1 MASTTKTARTT
12 RRCKIKRVNPAF
24 RSVSTPRGI
33 RHLRSADRVNGG
45 TAVALDCGSEWS
57 PRALCRRLRNELPA
71 TLWRRL
77 RTAVAERGTTVEALL
92 HASLGGA

>member
-24 RSVSTPRGI
+24 RSVSTPRGM

-45 TAVALDCGSEWS
+45 TSVALDSASEWS
-57 PRALCRRLRNELPA
+57 PRALARRLRNELPVA
-71 TLWRRL
+71 LWRRL
-77 RTAVAERGTTVEALL
+77 RNAVAERGTTVEAR
-92 HASLGGA
+92 LGGA

>member
-1 MASTTKTARTT
+1 MASITKAARTT

-24 RSVSTPRGI
+24 RSVSTLRGI

-57 PRALCRRLRNELPA
+57 PRTLCRRLRNELP
-71 TLWRRL
+71 TPLWRRL
-77 RTAVAERGTTVEALL
+77 RSAVAEQGTTVEELL
-92 HASLGGA
+92 QASLGGA